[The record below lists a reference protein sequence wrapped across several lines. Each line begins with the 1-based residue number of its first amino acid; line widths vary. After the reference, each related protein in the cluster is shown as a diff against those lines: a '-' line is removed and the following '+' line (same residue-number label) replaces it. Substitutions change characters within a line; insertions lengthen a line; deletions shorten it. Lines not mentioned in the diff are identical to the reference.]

1 MVLQQ
6 KSMPI
11 SAKKANKMYQ
21 VSLFLF
27 YVANKIEQPVQTL
40 EAMASRRS
48 PAAQYSR
55 ISCLFLELMYRGG
68 VATAGRQCLL
78 SYSILLYPLT

>member
-11 SAKKANKMYQ
+11 SAKKVNKMYQ

-27 YVANKIEQPVQTL
+27 YVTNKIEQPVQT
-40 EAMASRRS
+40 
-48 PAAQYSR
+48 
-55 ISCLFLELMYRGG
+55 
-68 VATAGRQCLL
+68 
-78 SYSILLYPLT
+78 